1 MVKSVKELRKI
12 CYEDPDIY
20 RPWYNKYMMKI
31 SVYVSW
37 LLLHTPITPNQVSII
52 SFFLVILSSLFLFSG
67 NLGHIFIAML
77 ILQFANI
84 LDCVDGEIARYKKK
98 TSLTGAHLE
107 AIFDQLLAYFIYFPL
122 AFGIFL
128 QTGSKAILIVG
139 FLCAAFAKSII
150 IPTMYQAV
158 IAHGLKN
165 HSYQKQKTS
174 KEAKSSS
181 VKLQGSSM
189 GKKLN
194 DVYDKFKDF
203 WATPNVI
210 LILTIITV
218 IELVNRYSPF
228 MADYTLFYWYL
239 VIFAVAA
246 VFKQV
251 LSFIVHYRGKATEQ
265 YYKALF
271 GK

>member
-1 MVKSVKELRKI
+1 M
-12 CYEDPDIY
+12 
-20 RPWYNKYMMKI
+20 
-31 SVYVSW
+31 
-37 LLLHTPITPNQVSII
+37 LLHTPITANQVTI
-52 SFFLVILSSLFLFSG
+52 FEYFLLPLGAIFLFFG
-67 NLGHIFIAML
+67 NLEYIFIGLL
-77 ILQFANI
+77 IIHFTNL
-84 LDCVDGEIARYKKK
+84 LDVVDGDIARYRKK

-128 QTGSKAILIVG
+128 QTGSKAILVVG

-158 IAHGLKN
+158 IASGLKS
-165 HSYQKQKTS
+165 HSYQKQKSS

-181 VKLQGSSM
+181 VNLQGSKM
-189 GKKLN
+189 GKRIN
-194 DVYDKFKDF
+194 DIYEKFKDF

-210 LILTIITV
+210 LILTIISI
-218 IELVNRYSPF
+218 IELVNQYSPF
-228 MADYTLFYWYL
+228 MISYTLFYWYL

-251 LSFIVHYRGKATEQ
+251 LSFIVHYQGKATEQ